1 MIWLDTLTSVILVS
15 LISLIGILALSNK
28 QKTIKRNSILLV
40 SFSAGALFG
49 DALIHLLPEV
59 FEKMGAN
66 LSASLAVISG
76 ILLFFV
82 LEKFLHWR
90 HCHLD
95 LAERH
100 IHSLATMNLVGDG
113 LHNLI
118 DGLLIGA
125 AYLASFPVGLA
136 TTLAI
141 IFHEIPQEIG
151 DFGVLLHSG
160 LSVKKALLFNF
171 LSALLAILGAVMAL
185 FLDRYLEGFAT
196 RLLAIAA
203 GGFIYIAG
211 SDLIPELKHEC
222 GGRKSVRQ
230 FFLMILGIAVMALL
244 TLID

>member
-1 MIWLDTLTSVILVS
+1 MIWFETLISVIFIS
-15 LISLIGILALSNK
+15 LISLIGVFVLSVK
-28 QKTIKRNSILLV
+28 EKTIKRNSILLV
-40 SFSAGALFG
+40 SFATGALFG
-49 DALIHLLPEV
+49 DALMHLLPEV
-59 FEKMGAN
+59 FAKMDN
-66 LSASLAVISG
+66 PLTVSLTTISG

-95 LAERH
+95 LAEEH
-100 IHSLATMNLVGDG
+100 IHPLATMNLVGDG
-113 LHNLI
+113 IHNLI

-160 LSVKKALLFNF
+160 LTVKKALFFNF
-171 LSALLAILGAVMAL
+171 LSALLAILGAGIAL
-185 FLDRYLEGFAT
+185 FLNQYLEGFAIQ
-196 RLLAIAA
+196 LLAIAA

-222 GGRKSVRQ
+222 GAKKSVQ
-230 FFLMILGIAVMALL
+230 QLALMISGITIMALL

>member
-1 MIWLDTLTSVILVS
+1 MIWLAALISVFLVS
-15 LISLIGILALSNK
+15 LISLVGIFALSIK
-28 QKTIKRNSILLV
+28 EKVIKRNSILLV

-49 DALIHLLPEV
+49 DAIIHLLPEV
-59 FEKMGAN
+59 FEKMGAS
-66 LSASLAVISG
+66 LSPSLAIISG
-76 ILLFFV
+76 IVLFFI

-100 IHSLATMNLVGDG
+100 VHSLATMNLVGDG
-113 LHNLI
+113 VHNLI

-125 AYLASFPVGLA
+125 AYLASFPIGLA

-160 LSVKKALLFNF
+160 LSIKKALFFNF
-171 LSALLAILGAVMAL
+171 LSALLAVLGTLISL
-185 FLDRYLEGFAT
+185 FLNQYLQGFSAW
-196 RLLAIAA
+196 LLAIAS

-222 GGRKSVRQ
+222 GGRKSIRQ
-230 FFLMILGIAVMALL
+230 FILMILGITIMALL